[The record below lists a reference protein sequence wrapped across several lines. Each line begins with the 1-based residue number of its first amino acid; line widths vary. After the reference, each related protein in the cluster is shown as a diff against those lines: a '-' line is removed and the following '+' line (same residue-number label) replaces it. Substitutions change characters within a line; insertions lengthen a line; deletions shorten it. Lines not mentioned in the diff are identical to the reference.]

1 MSINVMIRQIDECK
15 REEKKMSKIKRVS
28 AVVTIAAM
36 FLALA
41 ACGKKA
47 ADFDVEALGNDLSQK
62 ITYADTLSPMDI
74 DTAGMF
80 LNLSDVN
87 VTKAA
92 IYEGSGGTAE
102 EIVVLECASDDDAK
116 KAEQVLK
123 TRVSEQIESFTDY
136 VPEELT
142 KLNAAVIKV
151 SGKYAVLSVS
161 DTPDEARKIID
172 SYM

>member
-1 MSINVMIRQIDECK
+1 MRRMKMLKVVAAVAVML
-15 REEKKMSKIKRVS
+15 MGLV
-28 AVVTIAAM
+28 
-36 FLALA
+36 
-41 ACGKKA
+41 ACGGSKG
-47 ADFDVEALGNDLSQK
+47 DFDVATLGNDLSTK
-62 ITYADTLSPMDI
+62 ITYADSLGQMDI
-74 DTAGMF
+74 DTASMF

-87 VTKAA
+87 VVKAA

-102 EIVVLECASDDDAK
+102 EIVVLECASDADAA

-161 DTPDEARKIID
+161 DSPDEAKKLID
-172 SYM
+172 QYM

>member
-1 MSINVMIRQIDECK
+1 MGMM
-15 REEKKMSKIKRVS
+15 KKI
-28 AVVTIAAM
+28 T
-36 FLALA
+36 LA
-41 ACGKKA
+41 AAVLAVLGMLAGCGGKK
-47 ADFDVEALGNDLSQK
+47 ADFDVEALGNDLSTK
-62 ITYADTLSPMDI
+62 ITYADTLAPMDI

-80 LNLSDVN
+80 LNLSGLN
-87 VTKAA
+87 ITKAA

-102 EIVVLECASDDDAK
+102 EIVVLELASEEDAS
-116 KAEQVLK
+116 KAEEVLK

-161 DTPDEARKIID
+161 DTPDDARKIID
-172 SYM
+172 GYM

>member
-1 MSINVMIRQIDECK
+1 MRKALTVITAVVAATMMIRGCG
-15 REEKKMSKIKRVS
+15 
-28 AVVTIAAM
+28 
-36 FLALA
+36 
-41 ACGKKA
+41 GKK
-47 ADFDVEALGNDLSQK
+47 ADFDVAALGNDLNTK
-62 ITYADTLSPMDI
+62 ITYQDSLMEMDL

-116 KAEQVLK
+116 AAEQVLK
-123 TRVSEQIESFTDY
+123 TRVAEQIESFTDY

-151 SGKYAVLSVS
+151 NGKYAVLSVS

>member
-1 MSINVMIRQIDECK
+1 MRMMK
-15 REEKKMSKIKRVS
+15 RFMVAIT
-28 AVVTIAAM
+28 VVAATV
-36 FLALA
+36 LAG
-41 ACGKKA
+41 CGGAK
-47 ADFDVEALGNDLSQK
+47 ADFDVDTLGSDLATK
-62 ITYADTLSPMDI
+62 ITYQDSLAQMDL
-74 DTAGMF
+74 DSAGMF
-80 LNLSDVN
+80 LNLSGLDV
-87 VTKAA
+87 VKASV
-92 IYEGSGGTAE
+92 YEGSGGTAE
-102 EIVVLECASDDDAK
+102 EIVVLECATDADAK
-116 KAEQVLK
+116 KAEDVLK

>member
-1 MSINVMIRQIDECK
+1 MRKMKKVLVVSMI
-15 REEKKMSKIKRVS
+15 
-28 AVVTIAAM
+28 AVFAM
-36 FLALA
+36 LT
-41 ACGKKA
+41 ACGSKK
-47 ADFDVEALGNDLSQK
+47 ADFDVSALGNDLATK
-62 ITYADTLSPMDI
+62 ITYADTLSQMDI
-74 DTAGMF
+74 DMAGMF

-87 VTKAA
+87 VTKAS

-102 EIVVLECASDDDAK
+102 EIVVLECASDADAQ

-172 SYM
+172 QYM

>member
-1 MSINVMIRQIDECK
+1 M
-15 REEKKMSKIKRVS
+15 
-28 AVVTIAAM
+28 
-36 FLALA
+36 
-41 ACGKKA
+41 
-47 ADFDVEALGNDLSQK
+47 
-62 ITYADTLSPMDI
+62 
-74 DTAGMF
+74 
-80 LNLSDVN
+80 N

-116 KAEQVLK
+116 AAEQVLK
-123 TRVSEQIESFTDY
+123 TRVAEQIESFTDY

-151 SGKYAVLSVS
+151 NGKYAVLSVS

>member
-1 MSINVMIRQIDECK
+1 MK
-15 REEKKMSKIKRVS
+15 RAFTII
-28 AVVTIAAM
+28 AVAVAVFTIIG
-36 FLALA
+36 
-41 ACGKKA
+41 CGGKK
-47 ADFDVEALGNDLSQK
+47 ADFDVAALGNDLNTK
-62 ITYADTLSPMDI
+62 ITYQDSLMEMDL

-116 KAEQVLK
+116 AAEQVLK
-123 TRVSEQIESFTDY
+123 TRVAEQIESFTDY

-151 SGKYAVLSVS
+151 NGKYAVLSVS

>member
-1 MSINVMIRQIDECK
+1 MR
-15 REEKKMSKIKRVS
+15 KMTV
-28 AVVTIAAM
+28 IAAV
-36 FLALA
+36 FAALVLA
-41 ACGKKA
+41 ACGGKK
-47 ADFDVEALGNDLSQK
+47 ADFDVASLGNDLATK
-62 ITYADTLSPMDI
+62 ISYEDELAPMDL
-74 DTAGMF
+74 DFAGMF

-102 EIVVLECASDDDAK
+102 EIIVFECASEDDAK

-142 KLNAAVIKV
+142 KLNAAVVKV

-161 DTPDEARKIID
+161 GSPDEAKKIIE

>member
-1 MSINVMIRQIDECK
+1 MQYSRS
-15 REEKKMSKIKRVS
+15 EEESKKMRMKRLS
-28 AVVTIAAM
+28 AVVATVAAVCVM
-36 FLALA
+36 LAG
-41 ACGKKA
+41 CGGKKG
-47 ADFDVEALGNDLSQK
+47 DFDVATLGEELNTK
-62 ITYADTLSPMDI
+62 ITYADTLAPMDI

-80 LNLSDVN
+80 LNLSDVG

-102 EIVVLECASDDDAK
+102 EIVVLECASEDDAK
-116 KAEQVLK
+116 KAEQVLRD
-123 TRVSEQIESFTDY
+123 RVSEQIESFTDY
-136 VPEELT
+136 VPAELT

-161 DTPDEARKIID
+161 DTPDEAKKIID

>member
-1 MSINVMIRQIDECK
+1 M
-15 REEKKMSKIKRVS
+15 KK
-28 AVVTIAAM
+28 TIAILVSVLTVM
-36 FLALA
+36 GLA
-41 ACGKKA
+41 ACGGKKG
-47 ADFDVEALGNDLSQK
+47 DFDVNALGNDLSTK
-62 ITYADTLSPMDI
+62 ITYADSLGQMDI
-74 DTAGMF
+74 DTASMF

-87 VTKAA
+87 VVKAA

-102 EIVVLECASDDDAK
+102 EIVVLECASDTDAQ

-123 TRVSEQIESFTDY
+123 DRVSEQIESFTDY

-161 DTPDEARKIID
+161 DTPDEARKLID
-172 SYM
+172 QYM

>member
-1 MSINVMIRQIDECK
+1 MRGDL
-15 REEKKMSKIKRVS
+15 KMRRFRSVVA
-28 AVVTIAAM
+28 AVVLMAAC
-36 FLALA
+36 FALA

-47 ADFDVEALGNDLSQK
+47 ADFDVAALGNDLATK
-62 ITYADTLSPMDI
+62 ITYADTLAPMDI
-74 DTAGMF
+74 DMAGMF

-102 EIVVLECASDDDAK
+102 EVVVLECASEDDAK

-161 DTPDEARKIID
+161 DTPEEASKIIG